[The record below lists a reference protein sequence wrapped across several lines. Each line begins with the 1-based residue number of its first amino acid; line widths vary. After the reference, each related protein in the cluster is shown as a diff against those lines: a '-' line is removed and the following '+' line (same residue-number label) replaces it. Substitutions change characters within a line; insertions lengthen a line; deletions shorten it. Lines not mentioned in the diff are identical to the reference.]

1 MMNSIK
7 KGFGLAVGGLLGYA
21 TVRMVSDE
29 ILKWGAKDEALMERM
44 KTKNPEVY
52 ENLKKHQEESES
64 EEKEE

>member
-1 MMNSIK
+1 MMKSIK
-7 KGFGLAVGGLLGYA
+7 KGFGFAVGVTLGCA
-21 TVRMVSDE
+21 TVRMISED

-52 ENLKKHQEESES
+52 ENLKKHQEESKS